1 MRQAMIGPK
10 TDPMHAVDRVLGPG
24 PDAARAAAA
33 RAQLTAALHAQAA
46 PVYYDVLPDSLL
58 GRVFLAAG
66 AHGLLAVGLATEEAR
81 FVRRI
86 AEQVGRRPAR
96 SPQHLQEARRQL
108 EAYLRGEQRALEVE
122 VDLSGVSPFHRA
134 VLEAARRI
142 PRGSVVSYGEM
153 ARRLHRPRAGRAVGQ
168 ALAHN
173 PVPVV
178 IPCHRVVSGEGRL
191 QGYLGDRIGLKAKLL
206 KLEGVPMAGD
216 RIAVGGGRV
225 S

>member
-1 MRQAMIGPK
+1 MMRATIGHE

-33 RAQLTAALHAQAA
+33 RAQLKAALQAQAA

-66 AHGLLAVGLATEEAR
+66 AHGLLAVGLATGEAR
-81 FVRRI
+81 FVQRI
-86 AEQVGRRPAR
+86 VEQVGSRPAR

-108 EAYLRGEQRALEVE
+108 QAYLRGERSVLEVE

-168 ALAHN
+168 ALARN

-178 IPCHRVVSGEGRL
+178 IPCHRVVSGDGRL

-216 RIAVGGGRV
+216 RIAVGGGRG

>member
-1 MRQAMIGPK
+1 MRRPKMGPK
-10 TDPMHAVDRVLGPG
+10 MDPMRAVDRVLGPG
-24 PDAARAAAA
+24 PDEALTAAA
-33 RAQLTAALHAQAA
+33 RARLTAILHEQAA

-58 GRVFLAAG
+58 GTVYLAAG
-66 AHGLLAVGLATEEAR
+66 DRGLLAVGLATDETR

-86 AEQVGRRPAR
+86 AEQHGRRPVR
-96 SPQHLQEARRQL
+96 SPLHLQEARRQL
-108 EAYLRGEQRALEVE
+108 QAYLCGERSVLDVE
-122 VDLSGVSPFHRA
+122 VDLSGVSPFHRE

-153 ARRLHRPRAGRAVGQ
+153 AKRLHRPHAGRAVGQ

-173 PVPVV
+173 PVPIL
-178 IPCHRVVSGEGRL
+178 IPCHRVVSAGGRL

-216 RIAVGGGRV
+216 RIVVGGRV

>member
-1 MRQAMIGPK
+1 MRRPTIGPK
-10 TDPMHAVDRVLGPG
+10 MDPMRAVDKVLGPG
-24 PDAARAAAA
+24 PDAALTAAA
-33 RAQLTAALHAQAA
+33 RARLTAALHAQAA

-58 GRVFLAAG
+58 GTVYLAAS
-66 AHGLLAVGLATEEAR
+66 AHGLLAVGLATEEGR

-86 AEQVGRRPAR
+86 AEQVGSRPLR
-96 SPQHLQEARRQL
+96 SPLHLQEARRQL
-108 EAYLRGEQRALEVE
+108 EAYLRGERSVLEVE

-153 ARRLHRPRAGRAVGQ
+153 AKRLRRPRAGRAVGQ

-173 PVPVV
+173 PVPIL
-178 IPCHRVVSGEGRL
+178 IPCHRVVSADGRL

-206 KLEGVPMAGD
+206 KLEGVPMTGD
-216 RIAVGGGRV
+216 RIAVAGGRV